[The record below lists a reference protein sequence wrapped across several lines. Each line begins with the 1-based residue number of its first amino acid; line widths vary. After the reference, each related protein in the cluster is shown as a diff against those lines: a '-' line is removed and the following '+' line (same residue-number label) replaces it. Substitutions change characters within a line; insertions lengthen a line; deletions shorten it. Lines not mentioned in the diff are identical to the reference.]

1 VYFKSSLFKVLALVV
16 LAATAAC
23 HGGPGSSSLI
33 PSSPGAPST
42 GDASDSAAAS
52 PALGRTPATGAA
64 SEARLEQDGVTP
76 DTTPITFSPA
86 SLAFTAVGATKDKPV
101 VVTETGYT
109 GKFTITSTC
118 TKIATFTPASASGP
132 KATIKVTPTGAGSCD
147 LSVKDTKAH
156 AATLPVKVTLP
167 TPKLAPTSLSF
178 SLTGS
183 AHSQTITVSETGY
196 TGTIA
201 QKSNCSGIATAT
213 PATVSVGG
221 KLTVTAIK
229 TGTCTITVTDSNG
242 TTATAM
248 VGVKLPVPVL
258 APATLSFSLI
268 GASHAQTFTATETGY
283 TGTLTQKTTCT
294 SGIATVS
301 PATLSPGGKITVTAA
316 GNGSCK
322 VTVTDSNGTVS
333 AAGNVNV
340 ALPTPLLSPGTLSFS
355 LIGSTHA
362 QTLTVAETGYTGTLA
377 QTNTCSTIATVTP
390 ASVAVG
396 GKVTVTALKNGS
408 CSVTVTDS
416 NGKKASSTVTVA
428 LPTPS
433 LSPASLS
440 FNTTSPAKTLT
451 AVEAGYTGNWTVTN
465 TCAGIA
471 TVSPAT
477 LTSPAKTITV
487 TAVKNGN
494 CSVTIADS
502 NGTKSVAAT
511 VAVAIPALVVNPNNL
526 SFDAT
531 GVAYNQTF
539 TVSETGSTGA
549 FTQTNT
555 CGTGGSAFVT
565 VTSGFA
571 APSALVTVSPLNAGT
586 CTITMH
592 DSNGQTSNV
601 AITVTTTSIG
611 INAKHH

>member
-1 VYFKSSLFKVLALVV
+1 VYFKSSLFKVLALAV
-16 LAATAAC
+16 LTATAAC

-33 PSSPGAPST
+33 PSSPGAPSA
-42 GDASDSAAAS
+42 GGASDSAATS
-52 PALGRTPATGAA
+52 SALGRPPATGAA

-76 DTTPITFSPA
+76 DTTPITFSPT
-86 SLAFTAVGATKDKPV
+86 SLAFTALGASKEKSV
-101 VVTETGYT
+101 VATETGYT

-156 AATLPVKVTLP
+156 TATLPVKVTLP
-167 TPKLAPTSLSF
+167 TPKLTPASLSF
-178 SLTGS
+178 SLTG
-183 AHSQTITVSETGY
+183 AANAKTIAVAETGY
-196 TGTIA
+196 TGTLS
-201 QKSNCSGIATAT
+201 QKSTCSTIATVT
-213 PATVSVGG
+213 PATVSPGG

-294 SGIATVS
+294 SAIATVS
-301 PATLSPGGKITVTAA
+301 PATLSPGGKITVTAV
-316 GNGSCK
+316 GNGACK

-333 AAGNVNV
+333 VAGNVNV

-362 QTLTVAETGYTGTLA
+362 QTLTVAETGYTGTLT

-396 GKVTVTALKNGS
+396 GKVTVAALKNGN
-408 CSVTVTDS
+408 CTVTVTDS
-416 NGKKASSTVTVA
+416 NGKKASSTVAVA

-433 LSPASLS
+433 LSPTTLS
-440 FNTTSPAKTLT
+440 FTSASPAKTLT
-451 AVEAGYTGNWTVTN
+451 AVEAGYTGALTVTN
-465 TCAGIA
+465 TCATIA

-477 LTSPAKTITV
+477 LTSTATKITV

-494 CSVTIADS
+494 CTVTITDS
-502 NGTKSVAAT
+502 NGTKSVAAAVS
-511 VAVAIPALVVNPNNL
+511 VAFPALVVNPNNL

-531 GVAYNQTF
+531 GASFFQNF
-539 TVSETGSTGA
+539 AVSETGSSGV

-555 CGTGGSAFVT
+555 CGTGASAFVT
-565 VTSGFA
+565 VSSANSFA
-571 APSALVTVSPLNAGT
+571 TVKVIPVNAGT

-592 DSNGQTSNV
+592 DSNGQSANV